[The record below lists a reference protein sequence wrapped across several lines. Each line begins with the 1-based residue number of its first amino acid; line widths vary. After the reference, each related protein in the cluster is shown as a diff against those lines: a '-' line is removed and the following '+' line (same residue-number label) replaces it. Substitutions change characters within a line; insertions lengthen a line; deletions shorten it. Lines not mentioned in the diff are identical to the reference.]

1 MSNEEYEIECILDSR
16 KRNNKREYCIKWVGV
31 DEPTW
36 EPESGLPQDFILA
49 FLAGKE
55 QETQPDKEEHQVE
68 EESAQE
74 PTPEPDRQPEPE
86 PERESGPEPD
96 PEPVESHKPEPKKR
110 GRKPKAKAQAPEPKE
125 SQEKPEPVQE
135 EVQEKPKSRPPP
147 ADRKLI
153 DVVSLKGRTKIGYK
167 FLVNGKE
174 EILPS
179 GMARVKYAEMIVD
192 FYEGK
197 LTE

>member
-36 EPESGLPQDFILA
+36 EPESRLPQDFILA

-110 GRKPKAKAQAPEPKE
+110 GRKPKAKHAPQQA
-125 SQEKPEPVQE
+125 QEKSGKEEPA
-135 EVQEKPKSRPPP
+135 QEKPKRARPPP
-147 ADRKLI
+147 ADRKLVE
-153 DVVSLKGRTKIGYK
+153 VVSLRGDNKLGYK

-174 EILPS
+174 QIIS
-179 GMARVKYAEMIVD
+179 SRTARARFTEMIVD